1 MKPGFKQNE
10 RGGSLPAPKAR
21 VLLVDDHELV
31 RKGLRFILEQRPRFE
46 ICGEASNGREAIE
59 KARQLAPDIVIL
71 DISMPELNGLEAAR
85 EIKTAAPNAEMLALT
100 VSDSEQLAQQLL
112 NAGVRG
118 YLLKSDAARD
128 LVAGVESLLE
138 HRPFFTTK
146 IARMVLQGYLD
157 SIAEGAPSKSLSRQL
172 TSRERQIIQLLA
184 EGKSSKDV
192 ATALGITV
200 KTSETHRA
208 NIMRKLDLH
217 SISDLV
223 RFAIR
228 NDIAQP

>member
-1 MKPGFKQNE
+1 M
-10 RGGSLPAPKAR
+10 
-21 VLLVDDHELV
+21 LVDDHELV
-31 RKGLRFILEQRPRFE
+31 RKGLRFILEQNPQYE
-46 ICGEASNGREAIE
+46 ICGEAGNGREAIE
-59 KARQLAPDIVIL
+59 KARELAPDVVIL

-85 EIKTAAPNAEMLALT
+85 EIRTAAPRVEILALT

-112 NAGVRG
+112 SAGVRG

-128 LVAGVESLLE
+128 LAAGVESLLQR
-138 HRPFFTTK
+138 RPFFTSK

-157 SIAEGAPSKSLSRQL
+157 SLANADQPKALSAQL

-192 ATALGITV
+192 AIILGITV
-200 KTSETHRA
+200 KTAETHRA

-228 NDIAQP
+228 NEITEP